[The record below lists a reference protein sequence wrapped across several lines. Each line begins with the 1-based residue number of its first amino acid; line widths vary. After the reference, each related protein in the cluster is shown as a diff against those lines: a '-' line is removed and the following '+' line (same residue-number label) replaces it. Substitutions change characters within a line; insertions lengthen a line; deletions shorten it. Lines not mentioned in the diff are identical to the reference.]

1 MNLYKEAHIVRRSIS
16 RASLI
21 GGVALAAVVA
31 MAIPAGAAITSPAA
45 NATVSG
51 TVDLHDDGAQSKG
64 CAGTFGNTN
73 GSTNMYVDQ
82 GAGTAATA
90 VVPVGS
96 PDTGT
101 STVVNLGTV
110 SGTGTESQDGSWI
123 TDNYGNGTY
132 TVNSIE
138 KNAKAT
144 VIIITVCS
152 SGTTTNA
159 KETVTVSNTGVLNY
173 GGVSAAPQG
182 TTLAAKAT
190 LTDQNGVAAP
200 TGTPVSFE
208 LGGGAVVNTT
218 TGAGG
223 VANAN
228 VPVIGPPGVETLHI
242 AYAGTFW
249 NAAAQDV
256 NFTVQADPTT
266 TVISPTSSS
275 QYGNTDTFTATVTST
290 IAGLGTPSGQVTFT
304 EDGNPVT
311 PSTLTPVSAGV
322 ATATFSDA
330 TLAAGSHPIGAS
342 YGGDPTFATST
353 ATAVTQVVNQAPT
366 STVLSTSQQPSFF
379 GEVITYTATVTAT
392 NPGIATGFPVGNVS
406 FIETPTGGSSSPIG
420 GAVTT
425 TGTGNVSTATSSSIS
440 LLPAG
445 PYSVV
450 ANFAS
455 SPTSN
460 YASSSSTIA
469 QTIDPDSTSVG
480 VVSTLP
486 TESFFG
492 QSVQFTATV
501 SNTSLGQGSPTGQV
515 AFVID
520 AGTGSQI
527 NLSTNSLNGA
537 GLDASSA
544 TSSAISNL
552 SPGLHT
558 VTVTYTDNVDG
569 NYVSG
574 SKGTVQQFVAPDPST
589 TTISTVGN
597 ANPSVFGQSVA
608 FAATV
613 TLQFT
618 DAGTPTGIVLFFVNS
633 SDPPTCDT
641 SQPGY
646 LATVNLVNGVATTA
660 GDANLAVGNNTI
672 SACYATFN
680 ADISGSVTQDP
691 QYVQVVNPDPTTTT
705 LTSANTPGN
714 ASGPSVFG
722 QPVTF
727 TATVNAAPPGA
738 GVPPGTVTFSDGST
752 VLDTETLS
760 GGTVSNTASFTT
772 SALSVGSHAIN
783 AVYNPTGPDF
793 LGSQAGLNQ
802 TVNQATSSTAVVQN
816 GASVQGQPVSFTA
829 TVTAV
834 APGAGTPT
842 GTVLF
847 EVNGANILGPALS
860 LSGGTVT
867 SPSISTLTP
876 GTYDVTAIYSGDV
889 NFLPSTYDLN
899 QIVNPASTST
909 SLVASPSPDT
919 FGTPVT
925 LTATVTP
932 TGSGAGLPTGTVD
945 FYDGTTLLGAAA
957 VSTVG
962 GVQQAVLPA
971 NTFDTVGNHVLSAVY
986 LGEYDYAGSTSA
998 NVTESVQLIGTTTTV
1013 ASSLNPSA
1021 FGSAVTFTAT
1031 IVPASNAGPGPS
1043 GAVTFKDG
1051 STVIGTGTVA
1061 SSGGHFT
1068 ASLTLSSL
1076 AVGSHGITASYSGA
1090 TSYSASASGALT
1102 QTVNKAAT
1110 SIAAQQATASS
1121 SMTATL
1127 SSAQG
1132 PIAGQTLTFTAGT
1145 TVLCTAV
1152 TGTNGSAT
1160 CTATGLT
1167 GLTLDLNNGYKVTY
1181 AGNGSYLGSS
1191 ASAGVA

>member
-1 MNLYKEAHIVRRSIS
+1 MRRSFS

-21 GGVALAAVVA
+21 GGIALAAVVA
-31 MAIPAGAAITSPAA
+31 MAIPAGAAITSPVA

-51 TVDLHDDGAQSKG
+51 SVDLHDNGAQSIG
-64 CAGTFGNTN
+64 CSGTFGSTN

-82 GAGTAATA
+82 GAGTTATT
-90 VVPVGS
+90 VVPVGTA
-96 PDTGT
+96 DTGT

-110 SGTGTESQDGSWI
+110 SGTGTESQDGNWI
-123 TDNYGNGTY
+123 TDNFGNGTY
-132 TVNSIE
+132 TVNSVE
-138 KNAKAT
+138 KNAKST
-144 VIIITVCS
+144 VVIITICS
-152 SGTTTNA
+152 SGSTTNA

-173 GGVSAAPQG
+173 GAVNSAPQG

-190 LTDQNGVAAP
+190 LTDQSGTAAP
-200 TGTPVSFE
+200 TGTPVTFQ
-208 LGGGAVVNTT
+208 LGGGTVVNAT

-223 VANAN
+223 VATAN
-228 VPVIGPPGVETLHI
+228 VPVVGPPGAETLVVG
-242 AYAGTFW
+242 YAGTFW
-249 NAAAQDV
+249 NATSQNVA
-256 NFTVQADPTT
+256 FTVTPDPTT
-266 TVISPTSSS
+266 TVISPTSST

-290 IAGLGTPSGQVTFT
+290 IAGLGTPTGHVTFT

-311 PSTLTPVSAGV
+311 PSSLTPASAGV

-330 TLAAGSHPIGAS
+330 TLAAGSHTIGAS
-342 YGGDPTFATST
+342 YGGDSTFGTST
-353 ATAVTQVVNQAPT
+353 ATAVSQVVTQAPT
-366 STVLSTSQQPSFF
+366 STVLTTSQQPSFF

-392 NPGIATGFPVGNVS
+392 NPGSATGFPAGKVS
-406 FIETPTGGSSSPIG
+406 FTETPTGGSSSPIG

-425 TGTGNVSTATSSSIS
+425 TATANPHVGTATSSSIS

-450 ANFAS
+450 ANFVS

-460 YASSSSTIA
+460 YASSNSTIS
-469 QTIDPDSTSVG
+469 QTIDADSTSVG

-501 SNTSLGQGSPTGQV
+501 TNTSPGQGSPTGQV

-527 NLSTNSLNGA
+527 NLSTNTLNGA

-544 TSSAISNL
+544 TSAAISNL

-613 TLQFT
+613 NLEFT

-646 LATVNLVNGVATTA
+646 LGTVNLVNGVATTA
-660 GDANLAVGNNTI
+660 GDASLAVGNNTI

-680 ADISGSVTQDP
+680 ADISGSTTTNP
-691 QYVQVVNPDPTTTT
+691 QYVQVVHPDPTTTT

-738 GVPPGTVTFSDGST
+738 GVPPGSVTFSDGST

-802 TVNQATSSTAVVQN
+802 TVNQATSATSVVQN

-867 SPSISTLTP
+867 SPTISTLTP

-889 NFLPSTYDLN
+889 DFLPSTYDLN

-962 GVQQAVLPA
+962 GVQQAVLA
-971 NTFDTVGNHVLSAVY
+971 GNAFGTVGNHVLSAVY

-998 NVTESVQLIGTTTTV
+998 NVTESVNLIGTTTTV

-1021 FGSAVTFTAT
+1021 FGSAVTFTAS

-1043 GAVTFKDG
+1043 GTVTFKDG

-1076 AVGSHGITASYSGA
+1076 AVGSHSITASYSGA
-1090 TSYSASASGALT
+1090 TSYSASASAALS
-1102 QTVNKAAT
+1102 QSVNKAAT

-1152 TGTNGSAT
+1152 TGANGSAT

-1167 GLTLDLNNGYKVTY
+1167 GLTLDLDNGYTVTY